1 MIFKDNIYLLKISLI
16 SISFICFT
24 FYKHNNVLNDENELL
39 KKENELLKK
48 ENLILKKEN
57 FLLKEENFLLKE
69 ENFLLKEENN
79 INITKINNLYSLF
92 EDKDVW

>member
-69 ENFLLKEENN
+69 ENN